1 MKQALSFPLE
11 LLELPPLEHV
21 PLVPALV
28 ANHNYARYVG
38 EAPGSML
45 GQT

>member
-11 LLELPPLEHV
+11 LLELPPLEDV